1 MFLVWVAS
9 GVTRLTQID
18 IWRER
23 ERSSESPAAA
33 AFFCSVPSRG
43 DNYSKKLFDQR
54 EDSFKRKKEDSITRD
69 ITISSYEFGDF
80 EIAELKLFYYYGS
93 QTPTMVGGTDNRTPL
108 PLVMVA
114 TAAATAAATY
124 LVVKRQFANKIAEE
138 RREKYASDRA
148 ERVQLQEERKLKS
161 LPSGTKLR

>member
-1 MFLVWVAS
+1 
-9 GVTRLTQID
+9 
-18 IWRER
+18 
-23 ERSSESPAAA
+23 
-33 AFFCSVPSRG
+33 
-43 DNYSKKLFDQR
+43 
-54 EDSFKRKKEDSITRD
+54 
-69 ITISSYEFGDF
+69 
-80 EIAELKLFYYYGS
+80 
-93 QTPTMVGGTDNRTPL
+93 MVGGTDNRTPL